1 MRTILLVAST
11 LFAALCVTPHL
22 NAAPAS
28 GSPAAAGQARPAV
41 VKPMSREDVE
51 LMLREARSAIAQGK
65 LDEAEKLVT
74 KAENARIHYS
84 MFHMGATPA
93 SVRRE
98 LNKARR
104 APGMASK
111 SPAISE
117 ASKQPTPEQ
126 TAANERALNLF
137 SQKGDASNQ
146 ATVDPFAA
154 RSRVTAASSTPP
166 PGTDSPIAS
175 ANASIAA
182 NNPRGEQAAPLDQ
195 PQRLPALGNTVN
207 NPFAKPAAGGVAP
220 SRYEVDPALRQASH
234 ESEDT
239 SWSLPGGQSK
249 SIDGGT
255 LAQALAPK
263 QRAINQMTE
272 ARQALDAGNIA
283 MAEKLSR
290 EATALRVPE
299 SEFLPDEDRP
309 SLLAWDIVRAK
320 QTRGGQQPAVA
331 ARPSPQVQPSPQ
343 VPASRY
349 AERAAPPAAPKVETT
364 QFTENAPLP
373 PQNDSA
379 RPLANEELPP
389 PDFGSPL
396 NSPAEFATAP
406 SSLIDKA
413 DESQQVLA
421 RQLSAEIGK
430 RQSEAKRLHT
440 EDPERAIAILHEAQQ
455 LVKDSKL
462 PESSQRELLT
472 RIDITLSQ
480 TEKFAKDHGSELE
493 LDKQNERVLQARDRE
508 REVKTRIK
516 QEIADGIEEYNKLQ
530 DEHRFA
536 EAEIVARRL
545 YELDPD
551 DPTTRQVLQGAKFV
565 RREMMNRE
573 ISMLREEGN
582 DNAYRDVE
590 QASAINVGD
599 GKELVFDDKYWRDF
613 AAKRIGSKDR
623 SRRRTQRELEIEQKL
638 KMPVQLRYE
647 DTPLSQV
654 VDELSKLAGVNIY
667 LDPRGLSQEGVNS
680 DTTVDLPL
688 NKEISLE
695 SALNLILEPLH
706 LSYVVKDDVL
716 KITSEQLRDGE
727 IYPVTYNVSDL
738 VIPIPNFVP
747 SSNIGL
753 QGLIN
758 EAHASAGMGQRG
770 FGAGGPA
777 VLVNDRGQQPGSS
790 ATDQVLAQQFNA
802 GPGSSPSTVPIGAG
816 PGGMGAGAN
825 ADFDS
830 LIDLIV
836 STVSTETWAENGG
849 GEAEIRPF
857 PTNLSLVI
865 SQTQSVHEEIADL
878 LEQLRR
884 LQDLQVTI
892 EVRFIRLNDSFFE
905 RIGIDFDMDV
915 NDNGFNDDPA
925 TTNLQPFGTNS
936 NTVGL
941 DRSAPGAPFPNF
953 TSDLDI
959 PFRQNSFDLTQ
970 LVPFGGPVQGGMNFG
985 FAILSDIEA
994 YFLIEAA
1001 QGDTRT
1007 NVLNAPKVTLFNG
1020 QQAFVADAT
1029 QRPFVVGVIPVVG
1042 EFAAAQQPV
1051 IVVLNEG
1058 TMMTIQA
1065 VVSEDRR
1072 YVRMTIVP
1080 FFTQI
1085 GDVDEFTFEGSSSS
1099 TNSSSSSDDDDD
1111 GKNESEEESEEE
1123 SRSGVTVQLPS
1134 FSFVSVVTTV
1144 SVPDGGTVLMGGI
1157 KRLSEGRNEF
1167 GVPLL
1172 SKVPYINRL
1181 FRNVSIGR
1189 ETDSL
1194 MMMVTPRIIIQEE
1207 EEERLGIQIP

>member
-1 MRTILLVAST
+1 V
-11 LFAALCVTPHL
+11 
-22 NAAPAS
+22 
-28 GSPAAAGQARPAV
+28 
-41 VKPMSREDVE
+41 
-51 LMLREARSAIAQGK
+51 
-65 LDEAEKLVT
+65 
-74 KAENARIHYS
+74 
-84 MFHMGATPA
+84 
-93 SVRRE
+93 
-98 LNKARR
+98 
-104 APGMASK
+104 
-111 SPAISE
+111 
-117 ASKQPTPEQ
+117 
-126 TAANERALNLF
+126 
-137 SQKGDASNQ
+137 
-146 ATVDPFAA
+146 
-154 RSRVTAASSTPP
+154 
-166 PGTDSPIAS
+166 
-175 ANASIAA
+175 
-182 NNPRGEQAAPLDQ
+182 
-195 PQRLPALGNTVN
+195 VN
-207 NPFAKPAAGGVAP
+207 NPFVTKSTGIGSTSRYEPELGGTPPGEVAKTPAVQDTTKAPTP
-220 SRYEVDPALRQASH
+220 SRYARTD
-234 ESEDT
+234 
-239 SWSLPGGQSK
+239 SK
-249 SIDGGT
+249 
-255 LAQALAPK
+255 
-263 QRAINQMTE
+263 
-272 ARQALDAGNIA
+272 
-283 MAEKLSR
+283 
-290 EATALRVPE
+290 
-299 SEFLPDEDRP
+299 
-309 SLLAWDIVRAK
+309 
-320 QTRGGQQPAVA
+320 
-331 ARPSPQVQPSPQ
+331 VQPVQ
-343 VPASRY
+343 FTD
-349 AERAAPPAAPKVETT
+349 AAPPT
-364 QFTENAPLP
+364 P
-373 PQNDSA
+373 PQDSA
-379 RPLANEELPP
+379 RRAAAEELPAP
-389 PDFGSPL
+389 LFGAPTSGE
-396 NSPAEFATAP
+396 PAATANAETADP
-406 SSLIDKA
+406 SLIDNA
-413 DESQQVLA
+413 DASQQVLA
-421 RQLSAEIGK
+421 RQLSIEVGK

-440 EDPERAIAILHEAQQ
+440 EDPERALAILREAQQ
-455 LVKDSKL
+455 MVKDSKL
-462 PESSQRELLT
+462 PESAQRELLT
-472 RIDITLSQ
+472 RIDITLNQ
-480 TEKFAKDHGSELE
+480 VEKFAKGHGGEIE
-493 LDKQNERVLQARDRE
+493 LDKQNDEVLQSLDRE
-508 REVKTRIK
+508 REVERKIK
-516 QEIADGIEEYNKLQ
+516 QEIADGIEEFNKLR
-530 DEHRFA
+530 DEHRYA

-545 YELDPD
+545 YELDPL
-551 DPTTRQVLQGAKFV
+551 DPTTQQVLQTAKFI
-565 RREMMNRE
+565 RREMLNRE
-573 ISMLREEGN
+573 LSMAREEGN
-582 DNAYRDVE
+582 QNTYEDVE
-590 QASAINVGD
+590 RATIPNVGD
-599 GKELVFDDKYWRDF
+599 ENPLVFDPKRWEGF
-613 AAKRIGSKDR
+613 AKKRVGKDR
-623 SRRRTQRELEIEQKL
+623 QRRRTARELEIEKQL

-654 VDELSKLAGVNIY
+654 MDELSKLTGINIY
-667 LDPRGLSQEGVNS
+667 LDPKGLTQEAVDS
-680 DTTVDLPL
+680 EALIDLPL

-758 EAHASAGMGQRG
+758 EAHAASNPGQKALG
-770 FGAGGPA
+770 LQAPA
-777 VLVNDRGQQPGSS
+777 VLVNDRQQPQTGPNG
-790 ATDQVLAQQFNA
+790 QVLAQQFGA
-802 GPGSSPSTVPIGAG
+802 AQGTGMSQSTVPIGSG

-865 SQTQSVHEEIADL
+865 SQTQAVHEEIADL

-915 NDNGFNDDPA
+915 NDNGFNGVPG
-925 TTNLQPFGTNS
+925 TTDLQPFGPRS
-936 NTVGL
+936 NTVGATRAVTGDL
-941 DRSAPGAPFPNF
+941 PAF

-959 PFRQNSFDLTQ
+959 PFRQNSFDITQ
-970 LVPFGGPVQGGMNFG
+970 VVPFGGPVNGGLNFG

-1020 QQAFVADAT
+1020 QQAFVADTT

-1085 GDVDEFTFEGSSSS
+1085 GDVDEFTFEGSTSSS
-1099 TNSSSSSDDDDD
+1099 SSSSSSDDDED
-1111 GKNESEEESEEE
+1111 GKSESEEESEEE
-1123 SRSGVTVQLPS
+1123 VRSGVTVQLPS

-1144 SVPDGGTVLMGGI
+1144 SVPDGGTVLLGGI

-1207 EEERLGIQIP
+1207 EEERLGIQVP